1 MSTMR
6 RLGWP
11 LFGAMAVSVGI
22 LSSCSNPTTSSTGA
36 VRATTTTT
44 SFPLR
49 NGLTPIDETPGPVPS
64 EYQSQYTQV
73 QSEVSSFSK
82 QVAKAPVHPSTI
94 IGTELLAA
102 NGNIGT
108 GLLVPGELSG
118 VEAELDAFQTLGIN
132 AVTVDVSFPLLLSST
147 PQSSQYLSYYE
158 QVAQQIRLRNM
169 VLSVEENP
177 IFSGTP
183 LTSLSIS
190 YAGLTLA
197 SYASEQQAQ
206 AQLIVDDL
214 QPEYLT
220 ILTEPDTFTDTLGID
235 LDTPGAAVEV
245 VNDEL
250 DGLRRGNTAVG
261 AGTGTWSDP
270 AIDHELL
277 VQTSIDYLDVHV
289 YPLGPSAI
297 SNLTT
302 DVQAATAAHKTLV
315 MDETWLNKPTPTEG
329 SGPSGAPEELKV
341 KSYSFWEPL
350 DDQFV
355 SAMVTYAR
363 SHGFAYVSLFDGAR
377 CFFGY
382 LTWSPTLDSASYQDF
397 SEQYNHLVKVDMS
410 SRDISETGV
419 ALYDAI
425 HSN

>member
-1 MSTMR
+1 MR

-11 LFGAMAVSVGI
+11 LFGAMAISVGI
-22 LSSCSNPTTSSTGA
+22 LSSCSNPTTSSTGT
-36 VRATTTTT
+36 VRPNTTAT
-44 SFPLR
+44 SLPLR
-49 NGLTPIDETPGPVPS
+49 NGLTPIVKSPGPVPS
-64 EYQSQYTQV
+64 VYQSQYTQV
-73 QSEVSSFSK
+73 RSEVSSFAK
-82 QVAKAPVHPSTI
+82 QVGKAPAHPSTT

-108 GLLVPGELSG
+108 RLLTPGALSG
-118 VEAELDAFQTLGIN
+118 VEAELDAFRALGID
-132 AVTVDVSFPLLLSST
+132 AVTVAVSFPLLLSTT
-147 PQSSQYLSYYE
+147 PQSSQYLSFYE
-158 QVAQQIRLRNM
+158 QVAQQVRLRHM

-190 YAGLTLA
+190 YAGLTPA

-235 LDTPGAAVEV
+235 LDSPGTAVAV

-270 AIDHELL
+270 AIDQELL
-277 VQTSIDYLDVHV
+277 AQTSIDYLDVHV

-302 DVQAATAAHKTLV
+302 DVHAATAARKAVV
-315 MDETWLNKPTPTEG
+315 MDEAWLNKPTATEG
-329 SGPSGAPEELKV
+329 SGPRGAPEELKV

-350 DDQFV
+350 DEQFV
-355 SAMVTYAR
+355 SAMVSYAR

-382 LTWSPTLDSASYQDF
+382 LTWSPTLDSASYQEF
-397 SEQYNHLVKVDMS
+397 SQQYNRLVSGNMS

-419 ALYDAI
+419 ALYNAI